1 MTIDKN
7 KEIMMQGLSE
17 LSRAFY
23 DHHTSAAGGI
33 FKDMMALAG
42 GDFDNMLK
50 AQVFLNNQM
59 SSIYE
64 QAIRVELSLYKAGL
78 EAEQAGSDDFECDIC
93 AADDEDEDLMH

>member
-1 MTIDKN
+1 VDKN

-23 DHHTSAAGGI
+23 DHHACVAGQVFEKLMQLAA
-33 FKDMMALAG
+33 

-64 QAIRVELSLYKAGL
+64 QAIRIELGIYKSGL

-93 AADDEDEDLMH
+93 ASDDDDEDLMH